1 MKELPAAPATGATS
15 KDDKSNTNRIPIKHE
30 PCVHQLLKAGTQG
43 INQLKA
49 LSTYHDTCLN
59 TTISELGLKRGLT
72 IQREKRQHIHSAGG
86 TTHFCWY
93 WFPNRETAQEGLNV
107 LNQLRDQRGAPRLG
121 EFESIYLLNQF
132 PESRPVTENTV
143 NDTLDYA

>member
-1 MKELPAAPATGATS
+1 MKELPATPATEATS
-15 KDDKSNTNRIPIKHE
+15 RNKLSNDSSKPTKHE
-30 PCVHQLLKAGTQG
+30 LCIHGLLKSGTQG

-86 TTHFCWY
+86 STHFCWY
-93 WFPNRETAQEGLNV
+93 WFPNREAAQEGLNV
-107 LNQLRDQRGAPRLG
+107 LNQLKDQRGAPRLA
-121 EFESIYLLNQF
+121 EVESIYLLNQF
-132 PESRPVTENTV
+132 SESRPATEDTV
-143 NDTLDYA
+143 NDTLDCA